1 MTRNQDRQ
9 SREEGDG
16 NSFKR
21 FRLCT
26 KERHSKNG
34 KSPSL
39 SSWEGVYVPN
49 FLHVFL
55 TSPVTYLTSHVF
67 PLKQLSLLTTVI
79 ARMARVLRKGNLDVP
94 RSYMSGK
101 YVLNSALYLG
111 AWLSL
116 PPNIKIYN

>member
-1 MTRNQDRQ
+1 MGILLNDLDCAQKKDIQRME
-9 SREEGDG
+9 SLLVCLLG
-16 NSFKR
+16 
-21 FRLCT
+21 
-26 KERHSKNG
+26 KESMCK
-34 KSPSL
+34 K
-39 SSWEGVYVPN
+39 
-49 FLHVFL
+49 FLRVFL

-101 YVLNSALYLG
+101 CVSNSVLYLG